1 MHGTHSRSLELE
13 TRLRPKPKP
22 TESTGQRVVN
32 LALQGGGSHGAF
44 TWGVLDR
51 LLEEKQ
57 LAIEGITATS
67 AGAVN
72 AVVLAHGLAVA
83 GREGARNALRLFWQR
98 MSETA
103 SHGIFQPSLIDKMAA
118 NFGLEHSPGYI
129 FMDVL
134 SYFSSPYQFNPFN
147 YNPLKSLLEEI
158 VDFER
163 LRRQPA
169 VKLFLC
175 ATNAR
180 TGKLK
185 VFNGEEVRSN
195 HVIASTCLPL
205 MMHAVEVD
213 GEYYWDGGF
222 VGNPTIFPL
231 IYGCEARDVIMVHLT
246 PTERPNLPVSSRAI
260 MNRMQE
266 ISFNSSLIR
275 EMRAVAFVT
284 KLIEDGR
291 LADGKR
297 ILIHLI
303 EAEDVIRE
311 LPGSSRLNGDWD
323 FLSHLREIGRQR
335 ADQWLATNFN
345 HLGVESTINLR
356 EKYF

>member
-13 TRLRPKPKP
+13 TLVPLTPDL
-22 TESTGQRVVN
+22 TASAGQKVIN

-51 LLEEKQ
+51 LLEERR
-57 LAIEGITATS
+57 LAIEGVTATS

-72 AVVLAHGLAVA
+72 AVVLAHGLAVG
-83 GREGARNALRLFWQR
+83 GREEARTVLRRFWQR
-98 MSETA
+98 ISETA
-103 SHGIFQPSLIDKMAA
+103 SRGIFQPSPIDKMTTD
-118 NFGLEHSPGYI
+118 FGLEHSPGYI
-129 FMDVL
+129 FMDIISHFL
-134 SYFSSPYQFNPFN
+134 SPYQFNPFN

-185 VFNGEEVRSN
+185 VFDGGEVTSDS
-195 HVIASTCLPL
+195 VLASTCLPFL
-205 MMHAVEVD
+205 MQSVEVD

-222 VGNPTIFPL
+222 AGNPAIFPV
-231 IYGCEARDVIMVHLT
+231 IYGCDARDILLVHLT
-246 PTERPNLPVSSRAI
+246 PTERPTVPITTRAI

-266 ISFNSSLIR
+266 ISFNSSLMR

-291 LADGKR
+291 LADGKK

-303 EAEDVIRE
+303 EAEAEIRE
-311 LPGSSRLNGDWD
+311 LAGSSRLNGDWN
-323 FLSHLREIGRQR
+323 FLSHLHAVGRER
-335 ADQWLATNFN
+335 ADEWLATNFDR
-345 HLGVESTINLR
+345 LGVESTIDLR